1 MPPGHHSRAVQQYRA
16 KVLDR
21 IVAACADGSLDPS
34 ELAARSEAAQQATTP
49 SALPNGFSV
58 KSSPCATAAITG
70 ADARV

>member
-1 MPPGHHSRAVQQYRA
+1 MTASAPRGWRGWDDAGGDARA

-49 SALPNGFSV
+49 SALNAVIPAG
-58 KSSPCATAAITG
+58 CLL
-70 ADARV
+70 RR